1 MILPV
6 ILIGMQVAITVQNAV
21 PTLDVGPSC
30 RAASDGSLGLKQNLD
45 SCLKAEQDART
56 QIVKEWSEFT
66 AGDRSTC
73 VGLSTISAQATY
85 TELLTCLEL
94 MRDARKLPKDAE
106 ISPLGRPG
114 R

>member
-6 ILIGMQVAITVQNAV
+6 MLVGVQLAIAVQNNV
-21 PTLDVGPSC
+21 PVIDVGPSC
-30 RAASDGSLGLKQNLD
+30 RAAASGSLGLKEDLD
-45 SCLKAEQDART
+45 GCLKTEQNART

-73 VGLSTISAQATY
+73 VGVSAAAPRTY

-94 MRDARKLPKDAE
+94 MRDARKLPKDVDTTV
-106 ISPLGRPG
+106 GRPT

>member
-6 ILIGMQVAITVQNAV
+6 MLVSVQLAIAVQNNV
-21 PTLDVGPSC
+21 PVLDVGPSC
-30 RAASDGSLGLKQNLD
+30 RAAASGSLGLKQDLD
-45 SCLKAEQDART
+45 GCLKTEQNART
-56 QIVKEWSEFT
+56 QIAKEWSGFT

-73 VGLSTISAQATY
+73 VGPSTSAPRTY

-94 MRDARKLPKDAE
+94 MRDARKLPKDLEA
-106 ISPLGRPG
+106 PVGRPT